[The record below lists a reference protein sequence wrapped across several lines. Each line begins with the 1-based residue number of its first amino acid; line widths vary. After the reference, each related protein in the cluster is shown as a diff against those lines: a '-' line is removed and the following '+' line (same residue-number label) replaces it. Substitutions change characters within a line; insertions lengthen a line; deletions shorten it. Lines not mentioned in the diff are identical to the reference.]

1 MTASLLPARLLRP
14 AAALRRL
21 APAATAALR
30 PLSIRATPPSSSN
43 LNTFA
48 LPSISSATLVSA
60 QTKGGWGSTRRVI
73 MTAPPSSTAAA
84 VSGEFAPILSRL
96 QHVEHRLESNS
107 LTTLQSIQ
115 TATVEVEKCRAQLA
129 EMAKRQAADGE
140 ALKKA
145 AGSQFLINGFVLI
158 YLFTICTWMLLLL
171 TDLSGHMHG
180 IPVVRMVTLRPDAAT
195 TATAKST
202 GERNREHDRGHA
214 VELPVMPED
223 GLLDVNTVPEP
234 HLATSK

>member
-1 MTASLLPARLLRP
+1 MTASLLSVRLLRP
-14 AAALRRL
+14 SASLRRL

-30 PLSIRATPPSSSN
+30 PLSIRATPFNSSN

-48 LPSISSATLVSA
+48 PPSISSTTLISA
-60 QTKGGWGSTRRVI
+60 QMKGGPRSTRRVI
-73 MTAPPSSTAAA
+73 TTAPPSSSSSAAA

-96 QHVEHRLESNS
+96 QHVEHRLEANS
-107 LTTLQSIQ
+107 LNTLQSIQ

-129 EMAKRQAADGE
+129 ELAKRQAADGE

-145 AGSQFLINGFVLI
+145 TGSQFLINGFFLV
-158 YLFTICTWMLLLL
+158 YLLTVCTWMLLLL

-180 IPVVRMVTLRPDAAT
+180 IPVVRMVTLKPPAAAV
-195 TATAKST
+195 TATDKGK
-202 GERNREHDRGHA
+202 GELEHGHA
-214 VELPVMPED
+214 VELPAVPED

>member
-1 MTASLLPARLLRP
+1 MKASLLPARLLRP
-14 AAALRRL
+14 SASLRL

-30 PLSIRATPPSSSN
+30 PMSIRATPFNSSN

-48 LPSISSATLVSA
+48 PPSISSTTLISA
-60 QTKGGWGSTRRVI
+60 QTKGGPSWTRRVI
-73 MTAPPSSTAAA
+73 TTAPPSSSFSAAA
-84 VSGEFAPILSRL
+84 VSSGEFAPILSRL
-96 QHVEHRLESNS
+96 QHVEHRLEANS
-107 LTTLQSIQ
+107 LNTLQSIQ

-129 EMAKRQAADGE
+129 ELAKRQAADGE

-145 AGSQFLINGFVLI
+145 TGSQFLMHGFMFI
-158 YLFTICTWMLLLL
+158 YLFTVCTWMLLLL

-180 IPVVRMVTLRPDAAT
+180 IPVVRMVTLKPPAAV
-195 TATAKST
+195 TATDKGK
-202 GERNREHDRGHA
+202 GELEHSHA
-214 VELPVMPED
+214 VELPVVPED